1 MNWQIS
7 ADNARMIGHM
17 ILRKYYDGE
26 DILGLKV
33 LGGQPLPYDN
43 SQAVGVAG
51 GNNGIGVGGG
61 SAAAVAAGATSVSYG
76 AIVEKVKRGSVA
88 DTEGH
93 IQPGKQNSQKTNSTK
108 S

>member
-7 ADNARMIGHM
+7 ADNTRMIGHM

-33 LGGQPLPYDN
+33 LGGQPVTYEQSN
-43 SQAVGVAG
+43 HAIGGAG
-51 GNNGIGVGGG
+51 GGIHL
-61 SAAAVAAGATSVSYG
+61 TSYG

-88 DTEGH
+88 DIEGH
-93 IQPGKQNSQKTNSTK
+93 IKPGNNNTPQHNY
-108 S
+108 

>member
-7 ADNARMIGHM
+7 ADNTRMIGHM

-33 LGGQPLPYDN
+33 LGGQPVIYERNIHL
-43 SQAVGVAG
+43 
-51 GNNGIGVGGG
+51 GGG
-61 SAAAVAAGATSVSYG
+61 PGTNAGAGCGGGTNLTSYG

-88 DTEGH
+88 DVEGQ
-93 IQPGKQNSQKTNSTK
+93 IKPGKLHS
-108 S
+108 